1 MAQDIQN
8 YFEQLK
14 YKLLG
19 IKDNSSE
26 QEAYCVTLYKRGF
39 FPCYY
44 YFISGLGLDKL
55 QALIEKLNKDWELE
69 GSLEQES
76 SNDNPVMTGC
86 CGWDEQVVLE
96 GSSEPEEM
104 SEVDDSVVWDNN
116 NNYFLYSMSS
126 GKYYPI
132 DIKKT
137 QKLWGAD
144 DDVDYLPLDKQF
156 YHWTYWD
163 GSNFRYFD
171 VTKDV

>member
-1 MAQDIQN
+1 MKQDIQN

-26 QEAYCVTLYKRGF
+26 QEAYCVTLLDNRGF
-39 FPCYY
+39 PYYY

-55 QALIEKLNKDWELE
+55 QALIDNHNKNWELE

-104 SEVDDSVVWDNN
+104 SEVDDIVVWDDD
-116 NNYFLYSMSS
+116 NYFLYSMSS

-137 QKLWGAD
+137 QKLWGVD
-144 DDVDYLPLDKQF
+144 DDVDYLSLDEQF

-163 GSNFRYFD
+163 GSNFRY
-171 VTKDV
+171 VTKYVY